1 MAIDMRTLLSGE
13 VTRLTFDYS
22 FSLTEGSF
30 DFDTEIDGVV
40 FTTPARVRGGIVN
53 MGGYIGLKAAVSVEY
68 NAECARCLKPL
79 ERSFEVELERTVVN
93 RGELVNTSDDEADD
107 YIQIVDGMLELDA
120 VAAEQLMME
129 FPMKEVCSDDC
140 KGLCFKC
147 GKDLNEGD
155 CGCVKK
161 EIDPRLAILQKLLE
175 K

>member
-1 MAIDMRTLLSGE
+1 MAIDMRSVLSGE
-13 VTRLTFDYS
+13 VTKLPFDYS
-22 FSLTEGSF
+22 FSLTEGDF
-30 DFDTEIDGVV
+30 GFDTKVDGVV
-40 FTTPARVRGGIVN
+40 FEKPVRVSGEIVN
-53 MGGYIGLKAAVSVEY
+53 MGGYVGLRASVSVDY
-68 NAECARCLKPL
+68 ASECARCLKPL
-79 ERSFEVELERTVVN
+79 ERSFTVEFERTVVN
-93 RGELVNTSDDEADD
+93 RGELVNTSDEEADD

-129 FPMKEVCSDDC
+129 FPMKEFCSDDC

-155 CGCVKK
+155 CGCPKK